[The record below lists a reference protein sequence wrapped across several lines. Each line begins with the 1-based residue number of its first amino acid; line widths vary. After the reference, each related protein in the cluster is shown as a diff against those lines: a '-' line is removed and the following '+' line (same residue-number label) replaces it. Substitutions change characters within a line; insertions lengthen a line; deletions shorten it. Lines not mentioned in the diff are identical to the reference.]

1 MYVNVDWMKKK
12 CNSDQWKNDSK
23 NKNKIMKIK
32 VSVKSTYLK
41 KILFGILLHVCKNI
55 KHLASTMDD
64 SAIMCDEI
72 IDAEA
77 K

>member
-41 KILFGILLHVCKNI
+41 KILFGILLHVVVKI
-55 KHLASTMDD
+55 
-64 SAIMCDEI
+64 
-72 IDAEA
+72 
-77 K
+77 